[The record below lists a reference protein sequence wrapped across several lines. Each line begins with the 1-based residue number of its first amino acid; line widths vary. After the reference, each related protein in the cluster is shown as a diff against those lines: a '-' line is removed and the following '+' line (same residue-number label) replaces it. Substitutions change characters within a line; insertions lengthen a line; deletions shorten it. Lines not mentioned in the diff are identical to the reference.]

1 MTEVGPGEATE
12 LKVALLV
19 RAWVEIKPKEPVAEE
34 ERLHADVVGSSFSSR
49 FRARARAAHRVVLS
63 NDWSVVEICE

>member
-34 ERLHADVVGSSFSSR
+34 ERLHGSRRSGKLVFKSLS
-49 FRARARAAHRVVLS
+49 RARARSAS
-63 NDWSVVEICE
+63 CGTQQ

>member
-34 ERLHADVVGSSFSSR
+34 ERLHGSRREGSSFSSR
-49 FRARARAAHRVVLS
+49 FRAYRVVLS